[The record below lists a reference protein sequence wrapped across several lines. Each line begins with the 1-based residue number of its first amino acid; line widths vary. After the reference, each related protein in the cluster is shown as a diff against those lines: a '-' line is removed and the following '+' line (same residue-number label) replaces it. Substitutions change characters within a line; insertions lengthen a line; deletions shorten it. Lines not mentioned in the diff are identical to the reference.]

1 MGKDVQPSSATDGD
15 LIRRA
20 QAGEHEAFGELYR
33 RYLARIYG
41 YIRLRVSTVHE
52 AEDLTEVVFMKTFE
66 SLGRYQDR
74 GAPFAAYLYKIARHA
89 VIDSYRSPDSSIPLE
104 AMEDHADEVPGA
116 ETSLVEREQEDQT
129 MAALSRLP
137 ERYQE
142 VIRLRVLLDLP
153 TETVAAWMELRPTAA
168 RVLLHRALK
177 ALRAMMRSF
186 DENA

>member
-1 MGKDVQPSSATDGD
+1 MGKEVQPSSATDGD

-20 QAGEHEAFGELYR
+20 QAGDREAFGEIYR
-33 RYLARIYG
+33 RYVSRIYG

-52 AEDLTEVVFMKTFE
+52 TEDLTEMVFLKTFE

-74 GAPFAAYLYKIARHA
+74 GTPFAAYLYKIARHA
-89 VIDSYRSPDSSIPLE
+89 VIDSYRSPDSSVPLD
-104 AMEDHADEVPGA
+104 AMEDHADDVPGA
-116 ETSLVEREQEDQT
+116 ETSLVDREQEDQT

-137 ERYQE
+137 GRYQE

-153 TETVAAWMELRPTAA
+153 TETVAAWMGARPTTI

-177 ALRAMMRSF
+177 ALRGAMRSS
-186 DENA
+186 DENS

>member
-1 MGKDVQPSSATDGD
+1 MSKDVQPSDATDGD

-20 QAGEHEAFGELYR
+20 QTGDREAFGEIYR
-33 RYLARIYG
+33 RYLSRIYG
-41 YIRLRVSTVHE
+41 YIRLRVSTIHE

-74 GAPFAAYLYKIARHA
+74 GTPFAAYLYKIARHA
-89 VIDSYRSPDSSIPLE
+89 VIDSYRSPDSSVPLE
-104 AMEDHADEVPGA
+104 GIEDYAEDVPGA
-116 ETSLVEREQEDQT
+116 EMSLVDREQKDQT

-153 TETVAAWMELRPTAA
+153 TEAVAAWLGIRPTAT

-177 ALRAMMRSF
+177 ALRLVMRSL
-186 DENA
+186 DEHA

>member
-1 MGKDVQPSSATDGD
+1 MDKDVQPSDATDGD

-20 QAGEHEAFGELYR
+20 QTGDREAFEELYR
-33 RYLARIYG
+33 RYLSRIYG

-52 AEDLTEVVFMKTFE
+52 AEDLTEMVFLKTFE

-74 GAPFAAYLYKIARHA
+74 GTPFAAYLYKVARNA
-89 VIDSYRSPDSSIPLE
+89 VIDSYRSPDSSVALE
-104 AMEDHADEVPGA
+104 TIEDHAEDVPGA
-116 ETSLVEREQEDQT
+116 EAYMVEREQKNQS
-129 MAALSRLP
+129 MVALARLP

-153 TETVAAWMELRPTAA
+153 TETVAVWLGIRPTAA

-177 ALRAMMRSF
+177 ALRTVMRSF
-186 DENA
+186 DEAS

>member
-1 MGKDVQPSSATDGD
+1 MVKDVQPSSATDGD
-15 LIRRA
+15 LIRQA
-20 QAGEHEAFGELYR
+20 QAGDREAFGELYR
-33 RYLARIYG
+33 RYLSRIYG
-41 YIRLRVSTVHE
+41 YIRLRVSTIHE

-74 GAPFAAYLYKIARHA
+74 GAPFAAYLYKIARNA
-89 VIDSYRSPDSSIPLE
+89 VVDSYRSPDSMVPLE
-104 AMEDHADEVPGA
+104 AAEDHADDAPGA
-116 ETSLVEREQEDQT
+116 EMSLVDREQKDQS

-153 TETVAAWMELRPTAA
+153 TETVAAWLGIRPTAA

-177 ALRAMMRSF
+177 ALRTGMRSH
-186 DENA
+186 DETS